1 MSFLWFSLIGV
12 LSGVFAGMGMG
23 GGTFLIPLL
32 TILMKVNQQ
41 VAQCVNLLVF
51 IPLAIV
57 VLIIYSKQKLLKLKG
72 VFWLVVP
79 ATIVSI
85 LGSLLAIDICGKTLK
100 IIFGIFL
107 ILVGIFMVIS
117 TIITSVKKSQIMWIV
132 GCTYRII
139 TTLFHINYFSFLY

>member
-85 LGSLLAIDICGKTLK
+85 LGSLLAIDIRGKTLK

-117 TIITSVKKSQIMWIV
+117 TIITSVKKKKS
-132 GCTYRII
+132 YA
-139 TTLFHINYFSFLY
+139 

>member
-72 VFWLVVP
+72 AFWLVVP

-85 LGSLLAIDICGKTLK
+85 LGSLLAIDIRGKTLK

-117 TIITSVKKSQIMWIV
+117 TIITSVKKKKS
-132 GCTYRII
+132 
-139 TTLFHINYFSFLY
+139 

>member
-41 VAQCVNLLVF
+41 VSQCVNLLVF

-85 LGSLLAIDICGKTLK
+85 LGSLLAIDIRGKTLK

-117 TIITSVKKSQIMWIV
+117 TIITSVKKKKS
-132 GCTYRII
+132 
-139 TTLFHINYFSFLY
+139 

>member
-1 MSFLWFSLIGV
+1 MSFLWFSLI
-12 LSGVFAGMGMG
+12 GMGMG

-85 LGSLLAIDICGKTLK
+85 LGSLLAIDIRGKTLK

-117 TIITSVKKSQIMWIV
+117 TIITSVKKKKS
-132 GCTYRII
+132 
-139 TTLFHINYFSFLY
+139 

>member
-57 VLIIYSKQKLLKLKG
+57 VLNIYSKQKLLKLKG

-85 LGSLLAIDICGKTLK
+85 LGSLLAIDIRGKTLK

-117 TIITSVKKSQIMWIV
+117 TIITSVKKKKS
-132 GCTYRII
+132 
-139 TTLFHINYFSFLY
+139 

>member
-85 LGSLLAIDICGKTLK
+85 LGSLLAIDIRGKTLK

-117 TIITSVKKSQIMWIV
+117 TIVASVKKKK
-132 GCTYRII
+132 
-139 TTLFHINYFSFLY
+139 N

>member
-57 VLIIYSKQKLLKLKG
+57 VLIIFSKQKLLKLKG

-85 LGSLLAIDICGKTLK
+85 LGSLLAIDIRGKTLK
-100 IIFGIFL
+100 IVFGIFL

-117 TIITSVKKSQIMWIV
+117 TIITSVKKKKS
-132 GCTYRII
+132 
-139 TTLFHINYFSFLY
+139 

>member
-72 VFWLVVP
+72 IFWLVVP

-85 LGSLLAIDICGKTLK
+85 LGSLLAIDIRGKTLK

-117 TIITSVKKSQIMWIV
+117 TIITSVKKKKS
-132 GCTYRII
+132 
-139 TTLFHINYFSFLY
+139 

>member
-51 IPLAIV
+51 IPIAIV

-85 LGSLLAIDICGKTLK
+85 LGSLLAIDIRGKTLK

-117 TIITSVKKSQIMWIV
+117 TIITSVKKKKS
-132 GCTYRII
+132 
-139 TTLFHINYFSFLY
+139 

>member
-1 MSFLWFSLIGV
+1 MGFLWFSLIGV

-85 LGSLLAIDICGKTLK
+85 LGSLLAIDIRGKTLK

-117 TIITSVKKSQIMWIV
+117 TIITSVKKKKS
-132 GCTYRII
+132 
-139 TTLFHINYFSFLY
+139 

>member
-32 TILMKVNQQ
+32 TILMKVDQQ

-72 VFWLVVP
+72 IFWLVVP

-85 LGSLLAIDICGKTLK
+85 LGSLLAIDIRGKTLK

-117 TIITSVKKSQIMWIV
+117 TIVASVKKKK
-132 GCTYRII
+132 
-139 TTLFHINYFSFLY
+139 N

>member
-51 IPLAIV
+51 IPLATV

-85 LGSLLAIDICGKTLK
+85 LGSLLAIDIRGKTLK

-117 TIITSVKKSQIMWIV
+117 TIITSVKKKKS
-132 GCTYRII
+132 
-139 TTLFHINYFSFLY
+139 

>member
-85 LGSLLAIDICGKTLK
+85 LGSLLAIDIRGKTLK

-117 TIITSVKKSQIMWIV
+117 TVITSVKKKKS
-132 GCTYRII
+132 
-139 TTLFHINYFSFLY
+139 

>member
-117 TIITSVKKSQIMWIV
+117 TIITSVKKKKS
-132 GCTYRII
+132 
-139 TTLFHINYFSFLY
+139 

>member
-85 LGSLLAIDICGKTLK
+85 LGSLLAIDIRGKTLK

-107 ILVGIFMVIS
+107 ILFGIFMVIS
-117 TIITSVKKSQIMWIV
+117 TIIKSVKKKKS
-132 GCTYRII
+132 
-139 TTLFHINYFSFLY
+139 

>member
-85 LGSLLAIDICGKTLK
+85 LGSLLAIDIRGKTLK

-117 TIITSVKKSQIMWIV
+117 TIVTSVKKKK
-132 GCTYRII
+132 
-139 TTLFHINYFSFLY
+139 N

>member
-85 LGSLLAIDICGKTLK
+85 LGRLLAIDIRGKTLK

-117 TIITSVKKSQIMWIV
+117 TIVASVKKKK
-132 GCTYRII
+132 
-139 TTLFHINYFSFLY
+139 N

>member
-32 TILMKVNQQ
+32 TILMKVDQQ

-72 VFWLVVP
+72 IFWLVVP

-85 LGSLLAIDICGKTLK
+85 LGSLLAIDIRGKTLK

-117 TIITSVKKSQIMWIV
+117 TIAASVKKKK
-132 GCTYRII
+132 
-139 TTLFHINYFSFLY
+139 N

>member
-12 LSGVFAGMGMG
+12 FSGVFAGMGMG

-72 VFWLVVP
+72 AFWLVVP

-85 LGSLLAIDICGKTLK
+85 LGSLLAIDIRGKTLK

-117 TIITSVKKSQIMWIV
+117 TIITSVKKKKS
-132 GCTYRII
+132 
-139 TTLFHINYFSFLY
+139 

>member
-72 VFWLVVP
+72 VFFLFFP
-79 ATIVSI
+79 STIVSI
-85 LGSLLAIDICGKTLK
+85 LGSFLSIDIRGKTLK

-117 TIITSVKKSQIMWIV
+117 TIITSVKKKKS
-132 GCTYRII
+132 
-139 TTLFHINYFSFLY
+139 

>member
-1 MSFLWFSLIGV
+1 MCFLWFSLIGV

-85 LGSLLAIDICGKTLK
+85 LGSLLAIDIRGKTLK

-117 TIITSVKKSQIMWIV
+117 TIITSVKKKKS
-132 GCTYRII
+132 
-139 TTLFHINYFSFLY
+139 

>member
-85 LGSLLAIDICGKTLK
+85 LGSLLAIDIRGKTLK

-117 TIITSVKKSQIMWIV
+117 TIITSVKKKK
-132 GCTYRII
+132 
-139 TTLFHINYFSFLY
+139 N

>member
-85 LGSLLAIDICGKTLK
+85 LGSSLAIDIRGKTLK

-117 TIITSVKKSQIMWIV
+117 TIITSVKKKKS
-132 GCTYRII
+132 
-139 TTLFHINYFSFLY
+139 

>member
-41 VAQCVNLLVF
+41 VAQCVNLLAF

-85 LGSLLAIDICGKTLK
+85 LGSLLAIDIRGKTLK

-117 TIITSVKKSQIMWIV
+117 TIITSVKKKKS
-132 GCTYRII
+132 
-139 TTLFHINYFSFLY
+139 

>member
-72 VFWLVVP
+72 VFWLIVP

-85 LGSLLAIDICGKTLK
+85 LGSLLAIDIRGKTLK

-117 TIITSVKKSQIMWIV
+117 TIVASVKKKK
-132 GCTYRII
+132 
-139 TTLFHINYFSFLY
+139 N

>member
-85 LGSLLAIDICGKTLK
+85 LGSLLAIDIGGKTLK

-117 TIITSVKKSQIMWIV
+117 TIVASVKKKK
-132 GCTYRII
+132 
-139 TTLFHINYFSFLY
+139 N

>member
-85 LGSLLAIDICGKTLK
+85 LVSLLAIDIRGKTLK

-117 TIITSVKKSQIMWIV
+117 TIITSVKKKKS
-132 GCTYRII
+132 
-139 TTLFHINYFSFLY
+139 

>member
-12 LSGVFAGMGMG
+12 LSGVFAGMSMG

-85 LGSLLAIDICGKTLK
+85 LGSLLAIDIRGKTLK

-117 TIITSVKKSQIMWIV
+117 TIITSVKKKKS
-132 GCTYRII
+132 
-139 TTLFHINYFSFLY
+139 

>member
-85 LGSLLAIDICGKTLK
+85 LGSLLAIDIRGKTLK

-107 ILVGIFMVIS
+107 ILVGSFMVIS
-117 TIITSVKKSQIMWIV
+117 TIITSVKKKKS
-132 GCTYRII
+132 
-139 TTLFHINYFSFLY
+139 

>member
-1 MSFLWFSLIGV
+1 MNFLWFSLIGV

-32 TILMKVNQQ
+32 TILMKVDQQ

-72 VFWLVVP
+72 IFWLVVP

-85 LGSLLAIDICGKTLK
+85 LGSLLAIDIRGKTLK

-117 TIITSVKKSQIMWIV
+117 TIAASVKKKK
-132 GCTYRII
+132 
-139 TTLFHINYFSFLY
+139 N

>member
-32 TILMKVNQQ
+32 TILMKVKQQ

-85 LGSLLAIDICGKTLK
+85 LGSLLAIDIRGKTLK

-117 TIITSVKKSQIMWIV
+117 TIITSVKKKK
-132 GCTYRII
+132 R
-139 TTLFHINYFSFLY
+139 

>member
-85 LGSLLAIDICGKTLK
+85 LGSLLAIDIRGKTLK

-117 TIITSVKKSQIMWIV
+117 TIITSVKKKKS
-132 GCTYRII
+132 
-139 TTLFHINYFSFLY
+139 

>member
-85 LGSLLAIDICGKTLK
+85 LGSLLAIDIRGKTLK

-117 TIITSVKKSQIMWIV
+117 TIITTVKKKKS
-132 GCTYRII
+132 
-139 TTLFHINYFSFLY
+139 

>member
-12 LSGVFAGMGMG
+12 LSGIFAGMGMG

-85 LGSLLAIDICGKTLK
+85 LGSLLAIDIRGKTLK

-117 TIITSVKKSQIMWIV
+117 TIITSVKKKKS
-132 GCTYRII
+132 
-139 TTLFHINYFSFLY
+139 

>member
-32 TILMKVNQQ
+32 TILMNVNQQ

-85 LGSLLAIDICGKTLK
+85 LGSLLAIDIRGKTLK

-117 TIITSVKKSQIMWIV
+117 TIITSVKKKKS
-132 GCTYRII
+132 
-139 TTLFHINYFSFLY
+139 